1 MKAQTIAVT
10 LFSIFVAASAAPA
23 SGTKT
28 VELSGSQL
36 NSALQKHGKAASF
49 DVNQVINCTV
59 SYTLALSTG
68 GPPYTIDLASLDLS
82 NCTYSGA

>member
-1 MKAQTIAVT
+1 MKAQTIIAS
-10 LFSIFVAASAAPA
+10 LFSACVAASVVPLNG
-23 SGTKT
+23 GTKT

-36 NSALQKHGKAASF
+36 QSALAKYGKDASF

-68 GPPYTIDLASLDLS
+68 GPPYTIDLASLDLT
-82 NCTYSGA
+82 NCTYT